1 MNMPQKPTDKPIEVF
16 PVDKREVIEKMKNE
30 QYLSEVRTE
39 YMEIQHE
46 LMIQEIQCDQLKEIA
61 EEFETKAKKLSEI
74 MDIKK
79 KRAEELRCILRKNGS
94 IVF

>member
-1 MNMPQKPTDKPIEVF
+1 MNMPQEPTDKPIEVF
-16 PVDKREVIEKMKNE
+16 SADKREVIEKMKNE

-39 YMEIQHE
+39 FMEIQHE

-61 EEFETKAKKLSEI
+61 EEFETKAKKLSEV

>member
-1 MNMPQKPTDKPIEVF
+1 
-16 PVDKREVIEKMKNE
+16 MKNE

-39 YMEIQHE
+39 FMEIQHE

>member
-16 PVDKREVIEKMKNE
+16 PADKREVIEKMKNE

-39 YMEIQHE
+39 LMEIQHE